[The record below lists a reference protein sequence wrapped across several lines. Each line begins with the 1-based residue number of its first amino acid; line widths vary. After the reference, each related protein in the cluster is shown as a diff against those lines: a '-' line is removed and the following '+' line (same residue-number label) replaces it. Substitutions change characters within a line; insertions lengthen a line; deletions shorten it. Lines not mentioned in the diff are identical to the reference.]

1 MSRIYT
7 TSLALIAGIMVL
19 GTACVGR
26 CRPAH
31 GPVYREC
38 RDHLPGG
45 RALRII
51 SLGFVL
57 SSVSVAS
64 TGALEGLS
72 MGGPSL
78 VITALRYVVVIIP
91 IAFLLS
97 RVWDAQGVWWAF
109 PVTEALTAALSYF
122 VYRRAARPAVETVA

>member
-1 MSRIYT
+1 
-7 TSLALIAGIMVL
+7 
-19 GTACVGR
+19 
-26 CRPAH
+26 
-31 GPVYREC
+31 
-38 RDHLPGG
+38 
-45 RALRII
+45 
-51 SLGFVL
+51 
-57 SSVSVAS
+57 
-64 TGALEGLS
+64 